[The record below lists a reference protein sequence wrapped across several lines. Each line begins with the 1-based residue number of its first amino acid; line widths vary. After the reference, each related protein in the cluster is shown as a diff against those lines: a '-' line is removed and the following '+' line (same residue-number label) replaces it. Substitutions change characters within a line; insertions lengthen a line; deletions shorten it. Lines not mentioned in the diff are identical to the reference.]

1 MNPHAL
7 PGGTGPC
14 PPLADH
20 LVDWS
25 KSYREKYFPLMV
37 ELGMFTEEVVQLLCY
52 LTFGMPSETRVAV
65 DAVLD
70 EFHQARGDEHT
81 FAGLLHLAETMLSM
95 NDTVQQHRLNWFLHG
110 ENVPPRAGGVVQN
123 EAPLPGFLDLTIAPN
138 MLMYKRFV
146 MLRWLVNAHD
156 AERPSFMQP
165 PPEVCLQAM
174 AVRAPR
180 SCSASRALRADAW
193 RSRSTWRT

>member
-1 MNPHAL
+1 M
-7 PGGTGPC
+7 
-14 PPLADH
+14 AD
-20 LVDWS
+20 VVVEWS
-25 KSYREKYFPLMV
+25 RHYRDKYIPLMV
-37 ELGMFTEEVVQLLCY
+37 EMCMYNDDATHLACY
-52 LTFGMPSETRVAV
+52 LAWGSSTESRLLI
-65 DAVLD
+65 DAILD
-70 EFHQARGDEHT
+70 ELHQSRQDEPPIIGLMRLITQVMNMGDNLQ
-81 FAGLLHLAETMLSM
+81 AQRLHL
-95 NDTVQQHRLNWFLHG
+95 FLHG
-110 ENVPPRAGGVVQN
+110 ENVPHRAGGVVQN